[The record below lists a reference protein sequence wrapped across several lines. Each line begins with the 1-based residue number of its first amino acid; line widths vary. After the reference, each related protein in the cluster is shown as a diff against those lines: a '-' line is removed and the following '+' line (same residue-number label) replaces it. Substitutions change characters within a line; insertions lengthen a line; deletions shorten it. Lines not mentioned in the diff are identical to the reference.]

1 MESCRLARVLGNMA
15 LVVAYLENERP
26 ERGYSLLLHAVH
38 LERSLKVPHLSLLQW
53 VGEEAFVS

>member
-1 MESCRLARVLGNMA
+1 LARVLGNMA

-38 LERSLKVPHLSLLQW
+38 WERSLKVPHLSLLQW